1 MIWLQRMML
10 WQQDSIGAPP
20 LALVEA
26 ISTIIDIE
34 KLCEERLEPKIVDKI
49 KTQQLLTGTERSRYD
64 YRKFV
69 LAKR

>member
-1 MIWLQRMML
+1 M
-10 WQQDSIGAPP
+10 PP